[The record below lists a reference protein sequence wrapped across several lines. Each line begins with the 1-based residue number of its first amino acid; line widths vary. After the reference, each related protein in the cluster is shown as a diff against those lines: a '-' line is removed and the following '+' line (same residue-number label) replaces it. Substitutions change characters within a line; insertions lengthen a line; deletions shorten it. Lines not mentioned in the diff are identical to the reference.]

1 MLHYA
6 LSAFRSHP
14 AVNEIILVVAAD
26 DMERARELLATGPA
40 QVTEKVVLGGTERRD
55 SVWQALQQVSA
66 GTDFVLIHDAARPF
80 ITHKTID
87 ACLQAVARYGAVIVA
102 RPLSDTVKQAT
113 TEHCITA
120 TLPREQLWGAQT
132 PQGFRTELL
141 LKAYQR
147 VMDEQIPV
155 TDDAAVVERAGYRV
169 QLVAGEAMNFK
180 ITHPE
185 DLAIAERLL
194 TSGVRVG
201 FGYDV
206 HRLVAQRALV
216 LGGITI
222 PHTYGLSG
230 HSDADVL
237 AHAIMDALLGAAA
250 LGDIG
255 QHFPDTEQKY
265 HGVSSLSLLS
275 NVADLL
281 ENAGFLITH
290 IDSTLAAEAPKLA
303 AYIPAMRQQVAAALR
318 LASERISIKATTTEG
333 LGFVGTQEGIAAYAT
348 ATITTRVPFQD
359 GTSHIPQSGNSIL

>member
-180 ITHPE
+180 ITHPKTWQS
-185 DLAIAERLL
+185 LN
-194 TSGVRVG
+194 G
-201 FGYDV
+201 F
-206 HRLVAQRALV
+206 
-216 LGGITI
+216 
-222 PHTYGLSG
+222 
-230 HSDADVL
+230 
-237 AHAIMDALLGAAA
+237 
-250 LGDIG
+250 
-255 QHFPDTEQKY
+255 
-265 HGVSSLSLLS
+265 
-275 NVADLL
+275 
-281 ENAGFLITH
+281 
-290 IDSTLAAEAPKLA
+290 
-303 AYIPAMRQQVAAALR
+303 
-318 LASERISIKATTTEG
+318 
-333 LGFVGTQEGIAAYAT
+333 
-348 ATITTRVPFQD
+348 
-359 GTSHIPQSGNSIL
+359 